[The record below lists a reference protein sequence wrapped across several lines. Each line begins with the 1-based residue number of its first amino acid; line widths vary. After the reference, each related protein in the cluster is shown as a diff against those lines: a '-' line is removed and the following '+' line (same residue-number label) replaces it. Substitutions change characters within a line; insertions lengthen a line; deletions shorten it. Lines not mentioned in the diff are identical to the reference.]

1 MYFKWTNYR
10 SNGCILAVSLTVS
23 RQCLRKQCV
32 KYTVL
37 PYYGCASSQLCVGIE
52 LDVHNIHNTTD
63 YISDSY
69 GSPTGTTKG
78 LVLAA
83 LKVLLFLSFPLSLSS
98 SRPTPRLPPLLPPLP
113 LLPLPLTR
121 LSTSQT
127 ERLGRRR
134 SRRRKR
140 ERETGWLM
148 CNVLT
153 F

>member
-83 LKVLLFLSFPLSLSS
+83 LKVLLFLSFPLSLFLSS
-98 SRPTPRLPPLLPPLP
+98 YASPSTAPSASPSP
-113 LLPLPLTR
+113 
-121 LSTSQT
+121 STST
-127 ERLGRRR
+127 YT
-134 SRRRKR
+134 S
-140 ERETGWLM
+140 
-148 CNVLT
+148 VY
-153 F
+153 